1 MIQKHYDLF
10 ERWLFRFSKEI
21 ILLSSKY
28 FLLSG
33 FYKLNTLCMRIAIR
47 LEYFKVIIKI
57 TNHYINSL
65 FIKKNCL
72 FKRINDELKNNKS
85 FNESIEEEEEENT
98 NEETMNKTNLNNLST
113 FEKEIDLNL
122 QYDKL
127 NCFFLYKKFIK
138 EIYVRMKQF
147 KDELLASC
155 LEFMLSLPK
164 ELIVLNL
171 KEAFEALQVI

>member
-1 MIQKHYDLF
+1 
-10 ERWLFRFSKEI
+10 
-21 ILLSSKY
+21 
-28 FLLSG
+28 
-33 FYKLNTLCMRIAIR
+33 
-47 LEYFKVIIKI
+47 
-57 TNHYINSL
+57 
-65 FIKKNCL
+65 
-72 FKRINDELKNNKS
+72 
-85 FNESIEEEEEENT
+85 
-98 NEETMNKTNLNNLST
+98 MNKTNLNNLST

-171 KEAFEALQVI
+171 KEVFEALQVIYETIMTISI